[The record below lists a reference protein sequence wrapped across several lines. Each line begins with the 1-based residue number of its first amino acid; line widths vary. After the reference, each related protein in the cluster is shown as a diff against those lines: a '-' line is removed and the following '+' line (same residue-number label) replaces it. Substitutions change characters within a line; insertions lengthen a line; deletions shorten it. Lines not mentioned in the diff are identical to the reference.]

1 MGRTRDADP
10 GRRWPGAHRHGK
22 ELRQWDDASTAAKE
36 ALRKKSDDIDA
47 RLVLIEVC
55 RATGDADAAR
65 DLVQEVSKLKPE
77 FSVAKWAETQ
87 PYKDLAVLERIT
99 ANLRS
104 AGLPS

>member
-1 MGRTRDADP
+1 MVLA
-10 GRRWPGAHRHGK
+10 ASFK
-22 ELRQWDDASTAAKE
+22 EIRQWDEATTAARE
-36 ALRKKSDDIDA
+36 AVRMKADDVDA

-55 RATGDADAAR
+55 RAIGNADAAQE
-65 DLVQEVSKLKPE
+65 LVQEASKLKPD

-104 AGLPS
+104 AGLAS